1 MNLARTFRSPIA
13 WMLLCFI
20 LFNGLAC
27 SIGHGQ
33 MLAAFSSAP
42 PVMACGDHQDASAPM
57 DMSTMGDHALLMK
70 LAMSDCAFAATL
82 ALPSIFLIQQR
93 TSLCRPAEQGIVQQ
107 FGDREYCLAERW
119 EPKRHGNGYVL
130 DPQALALQD
139 RIAQSLK

>member
-82 ALPSIFLIQQR
+82 ALPSIFLILLGWLLRTSRPRLHDAYTFWQR
-93 TSLCRPAEQGIVQQ
+93 TPRRTLPGLI
-107 FGDREYCLAERW
+107 
-119 EPKRHGNGYVL
+119 
-130 DPQALALQD
+130 PQAP
-139 RIAQSLK
+139 